1 MIKHLRKNPKQ
12 IAKQEVINVGV
23 QTLVLDESRL
33 AEHWPP
39 GLIYE
44 PHEEKKKKKRGKG
57 DLVSSAQTPGGFRS
71 SCQHY
76 LMLRPRSIPSLHP
89 ERAVTWWLVAAAA
102 GCLQLPL

>member
-33 AEHWPP
+33 AERWPP

-44 PHEEKKKKKRGKG
+44 PHEEKKKKKTRKG
-57 DLVSSAQTPGGFRS
+57 WPCEFSSNSRWFPLILST
-71 SCQHY
+71 
-76 LMLRPRSIPSLHP
+76 
-89 ERAVTWWLVAAAA
+89 
-102 GCLQLPL
+102 LPDAPAP